1 MSIDECRIKE
11 FFLFYLLKRAERSDI
26 HHSSFVNRQ
35 SSFVIPNRYSSM
47 ASGSQ
52 NQQKNDSPEM
62 TVEPLYEPLSPKRS
76 RRQEFWL
83 LLKKNKLAIMG
94 LVLFVLFF
102 VTALTG
108 LALTSGANPVLNPA
122 LIRLQEKLQPPLAK
136 PDLETLQP
144 NEIPVLGIYLLG
156 TDDLG
161 RDVFARMLQGA
172 WVSLTVGFVA
182 VGISVVIGIFLGG
195 IAGYFGQ
202 RHIRVDHL
210 LGILFLMTGMVL
222 LATHIAYAGATI
234 ILITAGFV
242 IYRIRKKVPPKKQ
255 QTIWTRMLQK
265 DTLSVDTLIMRFV
278 DVMLCFPSFFLIL
291 TVVALLPASIYNI
304 MIVIGLTSWM
314 GATRFV
320 RAEFLSLREQDFVA
334 AAKALGLSNLRIIFR
349 HMMPNAIAP
358 VLVSA
363 TIGIA
368 TAILTEAGLSF
379 LGFGVPPPHATWGNI
394 LSDGRRFIFDAPW
407 LTFVPGFAI
416 LIVVLSFNLF
426 GEGLRDVMNPK
437 LRERQ

>member
-1 MSIDECRIKE
+1 MTKE
-11 FFLFYLLKRAERSDI
+11 PKDSKTISQDIRAEELL
-26 HHSSFVNRQ
+26 
-35 SSFVIPNRYSSM
+35 
-47 ASGSQ
+47 A
-52 NQQKNDSPEM
+52 
-62 TVEPLYEPLSPKRS
+62 PKRT
-76 RRQEFWL
+76 RLQEFWRL
-83 LLKKNKLAIMG
+83 FRQNRLAIIGLIIFILFFTTALMG
-94 LVLFVLFF
+94 LF
-102 VTALTG
+102 
-108 LALTSGANPVLNPA
+108 LTSGQDPVFDPA
-122 LIRLQEKLQPPLAK
+122 LVRLQEKLLPPLSK
-136 PDLETLQP
+136 PNPDSVEPDQ
-144 NEIPVLGIYLLG
+144 IPGAGLYLMG

-182 VGISVVIGIFLGG
+182 VGIAVLIGILMGG

-202 RHIRVDHL
+202 NHVRLDHILAICLMSVGGVM
-210 LGILFLMTGMVL
+210 LGVGATYWGVGFLMIGIAFLFFSLFSKKATGKKAVPKWMNIL
-222 LATHIAYAGATI
+222 HRGAI
-234 ILITAGFV
+234 
-242 IYRIRKKVPPKKQ
+242 
-255 QTIWTRMLQK
+255 
-265 DTLSVDTLIMRFV
+265 SVDTLIMRIV
-278 DVMLCFPSFFLIL
+278 DIMLCFPSFFLIL

-320 RAEFLSLREQDFVA
+320 RAEFLSLREQDFVSA
-334 AAKALGLSNLRIIFR
+334 ARALGVGNFRIIFR

-394 LSDGRRFIFDAPW
+394 LSGGKGFIFDAPW
-407 LTFVPGFAI
+407 LTFIPGIAI

-426 GEGLRDVMNPK
+426 GEGLRDTLNPK
-437 LRERQ
+437 LKERQ